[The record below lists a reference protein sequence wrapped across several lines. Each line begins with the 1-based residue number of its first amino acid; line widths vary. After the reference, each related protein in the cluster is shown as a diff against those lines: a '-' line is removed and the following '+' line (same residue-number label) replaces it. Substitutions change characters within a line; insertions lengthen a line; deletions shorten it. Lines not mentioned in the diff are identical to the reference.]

1 LRSVLDNGQLSDGE
15 VPWGQDVVIETMEAV
30 LIESLE
36 PPLNRRRGDN
46 FSGAEYVQAPDPQ
59 IEKIKN
65 KAFPEKITKHL
76 DAE

>member
-1 LRSVLDNGQLSDGE
+1 M
-15 VPWGQDVVIETMEAV
+15 IETMEAV

-46 FSGAEYVQAPDPQ
+46 FSGAEYIQAPDPQ

-65 KAFPEKITKHL
+65 KAFLDRITKQL